1 MPNFPFPVFLQ
12 DICHSISDT
21 KSYFFFQTTHLNAIE
36 KHEKH
41 LDRLVLVS
49 AVNDHELLDLDYTA
63 IVFAQ
68 ELTRIELEH
77 LCFLGPE
84 ELVHA
89 FAKEMK
95 SSSQSLP
102 TDDVEAEAQVNS
114 KKCGK
119 NEIYSHRNISHG
131 INYLEKNPY

>member
-1 MPNFPFPVFLQ
+1 MHQSLIDCYLTNYIPGSETRLNQLMQ
-12 DICHSISDT
+12 T
-21 KSYFFFQTTHLNAIE
+21 LTTHLNAIE

-49 AVNDHELLDLDYTA
+49 NDKDHELLDMDYSAT
-63 IVFAQ
+63 VFAQ

-89 FAKEMK
+89 FAKDVR

-102 TDDVEAEAQVNS
+102 TDEIEAEAQVQWDQLLV
-114 KKCGK
+114 C
-119 NEIYSHRNISHG
+119 IYNAFHDSI
-131 INYLEKNPY
+131 